1 VVLAQPE
8 RPDPEAIGLLH
19 VLEGLAVVVRPWAL
33 PPGRIPQVEKEPN
46 AHGSERSGS
55 R

>member
-1 VVLAQPE
+1 
-8 RPDPEAIGLLH
+8 
-19 VLEGLAVVVRPWAL
+19 L

-46 AHGSERSGS
+46 AHESERSGS